1 MRVDTPGQK
10 TKSPTEMTRWGC
22 DKGEK
27 DVQPLSRRHTARQLK
42 ESGRAMQAWSYT
54 KQSDGCLLAS
64 VICG

>member
-1 MRVDTPGQK
+1 MRVDTPVQK
-10 TKSPTEMTRWGC
+10 TKSPTEMTWWGC

-42 ESGRAMQAWSYT
+42 LSSRAMQAWSYT
-54 KQSDGCLLAS
+54 KQADGGLLTS